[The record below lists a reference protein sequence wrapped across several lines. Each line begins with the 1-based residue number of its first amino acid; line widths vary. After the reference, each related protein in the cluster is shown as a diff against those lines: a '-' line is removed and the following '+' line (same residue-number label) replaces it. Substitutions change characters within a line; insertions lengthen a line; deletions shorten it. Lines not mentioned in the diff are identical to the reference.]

1 MVAEPESL
9 HSLEPLKARVER
21 HDYDRLLMLSDG
33 VFAIAITLLALELRL
48 PDHWDGSLGG
58 LLDATGRPLV
68 GYAFGFMLVGIF
80 WFIHR
85 RLFARLQQVDTP
97 ITVLNLLLLGV
108 TGLIPYVARMIA
120 EAGPTRA
127 LPFYLIAIA
136 GVFAVVALMQTWA
149 TLHPQL
155 LHPGVEHGKWR
166 MDLFFHALSAL
177 ALGALGVWAIATR
190 RPVQANE
197 FLTVM
202 IVLVAIR
209 QVTRRWQRRQMSAVS
224 RP

>member
-1 MVAEPESL
+1 MVGEPESL
-9 HSLEPLKARVER
+9 HVQEPLEARTQR

-48 PDHWDGSLGG
+48 PDRWDGSLQR

-68 GYAFGFMLVGIF
+68 GYVFGFLLVGLF

-85 RLFARLQQVDTP
+85 RLFARLAQVDAT

-127 LPFYLIAIA
+127 LPFYLVAIA
-136 GVFAVVALMQTWA
+136 GVFAVVALIQAWA
-149 TLHPQL
+149 ALHPTL
-155 LHPGVEHGKWR
+155 LHPGVEHRNWR
-166 MDLFFHALSAL
+166 MDLFFHALTAV
-177 ALGALGVWAIATR
+177 ALGALGLWAVATGR
-190 RPVQANE
+190 HIEGNE
-197 FLTVM
+197 FLGVM
-202 IVLVAIR
+202 VVLVALR
-209 QVTRRWQRRQMSAVS
+209 QIGKRLPRVQMSSVS